1 MKRSGPRMAEYRVVY
16 RKDGRGWRG
25 SVRGHR
31 RARARGRTLR
41 VTRVRL
47 RRALALLVDPPDVMD
62 FVEDVRLPGAARR
75 LLGRHWAARRRLG
88 AAQDRADA
96 AARAAL
102 QALKDVSLG
111 LRDVS
116 DLLGVPPLRLL
127 KLWRAKG

>member
-1 MKRSGPRMAEYRVVY
+1 MAEYRVVY

-47 RRALALLVDPPDVMD
+47 RRALALLVDDPEVMD

-75 LLGRHWAARRRLG
+75 MLGRHWAARRRLAG
-88 AAQDRADA
+88 AQVRADA

-102 QALKDVSLG
+102 QALKDLSLG
-111 LRDVS
+111 PRDAS
-116 DLLGVPPLRLL
+116 DLLGVPPLKLQ
-127 KLWRAKG
+127 KLWRVIA